1 VDPYRLPKIAF
12 PSRYDI
18 VLRPDL
24 DAATFSGTETIRVT
38 VDEPTDEIVLNAIE
52 IEIEEA
58 TLDDRGLSASYEP
71 DTERVHLSD
80 GAQIP
85 AGEHTLSLRFS
96 GILNDKLHGFYRST
110 FTDAD
115 GTDHIIATT
124 QFEATDARRAFPCW
138 DEPEYKA
145 VFGITLVVPEGL
157 LAVSNGA
164 ETGRT
169 KLDDGAVEIT
179 FSDTPRMSTYLVAF
193 VVGPFVAT
201 EPVDAGGVPLR
212 VIHQAGQERLA
223 EFAVEAGAHYLR
235 WLADYYG
242 IPYQGDKMDLIAI
255 PDFAFGAME
264 NLGAVTFRESTLL
277 VDLETASHR
286 EVQRVSEVIAHEL
299 AHMWF
304 GDYVTMKW
312 WNGVW
317 LNEAFATFMEMI
329 AQDAWKPEWK
339 TWLSFAPARSRSMV
353 TDALQATR
361 PVEFPVVAPHEADEM
376 FDVLTYMKGSSLV
389 RMLQQFLGEEV
400 FRKGIKA
407 YLETHAFANTETSDL
422 WAALEQ
428 ASGQPVGSVMESWIF
443 SGGYPQ
449 VDIGLN
455 NGSIVARQHRFRY
468 RQAGDADLWQIPLT
482 LAYGDGD
489 VAHRIDVVLGTRE
502 IHVDVE
508 GSVKWVLANAGGH
521 GYYRSRYS
529 GDLLERLLERLDH
542 LSALDRYGLIDDMW
556 ACVIAGQTNI
566 ATYLDLLTR
575 FGNETEHAVWTAIVE
590 SIRQIHHVFDRSPA
604 FERYVRDLLTPPA
617 ERLGWDPRP
626 EEDGPTRHLRGLLI
640 SALGRY
646 GHDSRIRARAVELLP
661 AVFDH
666 TLDPEVAQAV
676 ISVTA
681 DAGLADYDTFFSE
694 YERAETPQDENR
706 YLYALP
712 LFPDT
717 ALVERTF
724 AMALDGRIRTQ
735 NAPFVVEQLLANHT
749 ASRVAWDLYTHHWD
763 EQVRTFPPSLLKR
776 TLGTLWTLSDMAD
789 EVHAFFDRRTVRHA
803 EKAVAQELERL
814 DAMAAFRDRVGR
826 ALAVYL
832 AE

>member
-1 VDPYRLPKIAF
+1 MDPYRLPKIAF

-18 VLRPDL
+18 TLRPDL
-24 DAATFSGTETIRVT
+24 DTATFSGTETIRVT
-38 VDEPTDEIVLNAIE
+38 VGEPADEIILNAIE
-52 IEIEEA
+52 IDIEEA
-58 TLDDRGLSASYEP
+58 TLGDRSLSTSHDPE
-71 DTERVHLSD
+71 TERIRLSD

-85 AGEHTLSLRFS
+85 PGEHTLSLRFS

-115 GTDHIIATT
+115 GRDHVVATT

-164 ETGRT
+164 EISRT
-169 KLDDGAVEIT
+169 KLDDGTIRIL

-212 VIHQAGQERLA
+212 VVHQAGQERLA

-235 WLADYYG
+235 WFADYYD

-264 NLGAVTFRESTLL
+264 NLGAVTFRESALL
-277 VDLETASHR
+277 VDLETASHG

-339 TWLSFAPARSRSMV
+339 TWLSFAPLRSRSMI

-376 FDVLTYMKGSSLV
+376 FDVLTYLKGSSLV
-389 RMLQQFLGEEV
+389 RMLQRFLGEEV
-400 FRKGIKA
+400 FRKGVET
-407 YLETHAFANTETSDL
+407 YLEAHAFANSETSDL

-428 ASGQPVGSVMESWIF
+428 ASGQPVRSVMESWIF

-449 VDIGLN
+449 VDIGLD
-455 NGSIVARQHRFRY
+455 NGSIVARQHRFQY
-468 RQAGDADLWQIPLT
+468 RPSGDGDLWQIPLT
-482 LAYGDGD
+482 LAYGAGD
-489 VAHRIDVVLGTRE
+489 VVHRTDVVFDTPEIRIDVEDPVN
-502 IHVDVE
+502 
-508 GSVKWVLANAGGH
+508 WVLANAGGH

-529 GDLLERLLERLDH
+529 PDLLERILERLDR

-556 ACVIAGQTNI
+556 ACVIAGQTDI
-566 ATYLDLLTR
+566 GAYLDLLTR

-590 SIRQIHHVFDRSPA
+590 SIRQIHHTFDPSPA
-604 FERYVRDLLTPPA
+604 FERYVRDLLTPA
-617 ERLGWDPRP
+617 AKRLGWAPHP
-626 EEDGPTRHLRGLLI
+626 EEDGLTRRLRGLLI

-646 GHDSRIRARAVELLP
+646 GNDGQVRARAIELLP

-676 ISVTA
+676 INVTA
-681 DAGLADYDTFFSE
+681 DAGLADYETFFSE

-712 LFPDT
+712 LFPDR

-735 NAPFVVEQLLANHT
+735 NAPFVVELLLANRS

-763 EQVRTFPPSLLKR
+763 DQVRAFPPSLLKR

-803 EKAVAQELERL
+803 EKAVTQELERL
-814 DAMAAFRDRVGR
+814 DAMAAFRDRASEQLV
-826 ALAVYL
+826 VYL
-832 AE
+832 TE